1 MRVIDKDG
9 KQLGIMKL
17 EEALSLAREQNLD
30 LVQVTDKVSPPVCKI
45 IEYGKYLYQQQK
57 KEKKK
62 SKKGSEIK
70 GIRLRFNIS
79 DHDIE
84 TKVKQAEQFLNKGDK
99 IKIEMVLR
107 GREKALA
114 QHAKEKIEK
123 FLEDL
128 NKIIEID
135 IERGP
140 IRSPRGLIIIIKRK
154 K

>member
-1 MRVIDKDG
+1 MINKDG
-9 KQLGIMKL
+9 EQLGIMRL
-17 EEALSLAREQNLD
+17 EEALALARKQNLD

-45 IEYGKYLYQQQK
+45 IEYGKYLYHQQK
-57 KEKKK
+57 KEKKQ
-62 SKKGSEIK
+62 SKKTSEIK

-84 TKVKQAEQFLNKGDK
+84 TRVKQAEQFLAKGDK
-99 IKIEMVLR
+99 VKIEMVLR

-128 NKIIEID
+128 NKIIEVD

-140 IRSPRGLIIIIKRK
+140 IKNPRGLIIIIKRK

>member
-45 IEYGKYLYQQQK
+45 IEYGKYLYRQQK
-57 KEKKK
+57 KEKKQ
-62 SKKGSEIK
+62 SKKTSEIK

-84 TKVKQAEQFLNKGDK
+84 TKVKQAEQFLAKGDK
-99 IKIEMVLR
+99 VKIEMVLR